1 MKKTIAILSALLLV
15 GCEKLNNKP
24 KSPCKDGS
32 CETKVWISNPANTT
46 QDANGYHHVDWFGPN
61 YFTVNLELAEL
72 IPEYVI
78 NGVPLVETNFD
89 SDYWVLFDT
98 IQYTTP
104 MYSYLSWFN
113 DNQFNNPIPIGNYTY
128 TLKNM
133 ANVHPPL
140 NIAGYQLSKHMCW
153 TCPYTPT
160 IIGTH
165 SKYNYKPKQNMFLS
179 KYMKGDTA
187 TIFIQVVYNSDVGV
201 RDTKEIQLKI
211 VFD

>member
-1 MKKTIAILSALLLV
+1 MKKIILSLSTLLLV
-15 GCEKLNNKP
+15 GCKKIDKTP

-46 QDANGYHHVDWFGPN
+46 QDANGYYHVAWFGPN
-61 YFTVNLELAEL
+61 YFTVKLQLAEL
-72 IPEYVI
+72 LPEYVI
-78 NGVPLVETNFD
+78 NKVPLVEVNFD

-104 MYSYLSWFN
+104 MYSYLSWFS

-128 TLKNM
+128 TLKGLT
-133 ANVHPPL
+133 NVHPPL
-140 NIAGYQLSKHMCW
+140 NIAGYQLSKNMCW
-153 TCPYTPT
+153 DCAYTKT

-165 SKYNYKPKQNMFLS
+165 SRYNYSPQQNMFLS

-187 TIFIQVVYNSDVGV
+187 TVFIEVVYNSDVGDSDV
-201 RDTKEIQLKI
+201 KNIQLKI

>member
-1 MKKTIAILSALLLV
+1 MKITISILLSLLLV
-15 GCEKLNNKP
+15 CCKKQGKSP

-32 CETKVWISNPANTT
+32 CETQVWISNPANTT
-46 QDANGYHHVDWFGPN
+46 QDANGYYHVTWFGPN
-61 YFTVNLELAEL
+61 YFSVNLKLAEL

-98 IQYTTP
+98 IKYTTP
-104 MYSYLSWFN
+104 MYSYLGWFN

-128 TLKNM
+128 TLKGLT
-133 ANVHPPL
+133 NVHPPL
-140 NIAGYQLSKHMCW
+140 NIAGYQLSKNMCW
-153 TCPYTPT
+153 NCPYTPT

-165 SKYNYKPKQNMFLS
+165 SKYNYSPKQNLFLS

-187 TIFIQVVYNSDVGV
+187 NVYIQVVYNSDVGDSDV
-201 RDTKEIQLKI
+201 KNIQLKV